1 MSFCLEFMVCISYLS
16 QLMEIRHSLE
26 CLFARV
32 LLVLLASIMV
42 HVIIIGWNWSNV
54 THFLRNLSNPYKE
67 LKN

>member
-1 MSFCLEFMVCISYLS
+1 MSFCLEFMVCISYLN

-26 CLFARV
+26 CLFVRV

-42 HVIIIGWNWSNV
+42 HVIIIRWNWSNV
-54 THFLRNLSNPYKE
+54 THFLRNLSNPYNE